1 MEENRIKDKIL
12 EEIAQ
17 TEKQISDYKENIKPI
32 APDKAIGRLTR
43 MDAIANKSV
52 MESSLNQAE
61 NRLNKLRYVLSKVN
75 SPDFGI
81 CIECGKTIPI
91 GRVLIIPESQ
101 HCVNCAE

>member
-1 MEENRIKDKIL
+1 MKENRIKDKIL

-17 TEKQISDYKENIKPI
+17 TEKQISDYKESIKPI

-52 MESSLNQAE
+52 IESSLTQAE
-61 NRLNKLRYVLSKVN
+61 NKLNKLRHVLSKVD

-81 CIECGKTIPI
+81 CLECGEIIPT
-91 GRVLIIPESQ
+91 GRILIIPESQ
-101 HCVNCAE
+101 HCVNCAD

>member
-12 EEIAQ
+12 EEIVQ
-17 TEKQISDYKENIKPI
+17 TEKQISEYKKSIKPI

-52 MESSLNQAE
+52 IESSLNQAE
-61 NRLNKLRYVLSKVN
+61 NKLNKLRHVLSKVD

-81 CIECGKTIPI
+81 CLECGEDIPM
-91 GRVLIIPESQ
+91 GRLLIIPESM